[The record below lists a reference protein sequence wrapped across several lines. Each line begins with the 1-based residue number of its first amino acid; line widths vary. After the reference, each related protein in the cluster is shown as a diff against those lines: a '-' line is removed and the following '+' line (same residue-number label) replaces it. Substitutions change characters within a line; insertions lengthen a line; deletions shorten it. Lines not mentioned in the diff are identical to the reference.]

1 MFDIF
6 TVPISWIAVIA
17 AAAASMVVGAA
28 WFHPKVFG
36 AAWMKEIGKK
46 PEELNASPAMY
57 AWTALAA
64 IITAYG
70 MAIFFANMGVDGVVP
85 GLVAGFL
92 AGEAFVATS
101 FATHAIF
108 HNYTYRHWMITAS
121 HQVVSLM
128 IMGGIIGAL

>member
-6 TVPISWIAVIA
+6 TVPINWLAVVVA
-17 AAAASMVVGAA
+17 TVASMIVGFI

-36 AAWMKEIGKK
+36 TAWMKEIGKK
-46 PEELNASPAMY
+46 PEDLNASPTMY
-57 AWTALAA
+57 LWTALAA

-70 MAIFFANMGVDGVVP
+70 LAIFFANMGVDGLLP

-101 FATHAIF
+101 FASHAIF
-108 HNYTYRHWMITAS
+108 HGYTYRHWMITAS
-121 HQVVSLM
+121 HQVISLM
-128 IMGGIIGAL
+128 IMGGIIGAM